1 MKKTLCFIAA
11 ALISCCHGLP
21 SLVVNRG
28 RPSGSRWARAFPS
41 DMNKVVSITKLHVQ
55 SSIQF
60 RYARTVVESKMKNFG
75 KLPGE
80 AEFRAIIPDKAFISN
95 FSMVLKGVEYVA
107 EVKEKEEAAQ
117 IFEDSVALG
126 QGAGLVET
134 DTRDAKMVRIK
145 ANVEPAEKVVFRLTY
160 DQLLERTEGQYE
172 QVINVNPG
180 QVVEDF
186 KIRVDIDESL
196 PLVSLQVPELRQ
208 SNEIDFKQSGN
219 NPKAVI
225 TRADNDDKSATVE
238 LTLSKEDQQELIDNG
253 DNGEFSVR
261 YDVDRQNQTSE
272 IQVIDGYFVHYFVPD
287 SLPVLPKHVIFV
299 LDVSGSMSGTK
310 MAQMK
315 DAMFTVLDD
324 MTEKDRFDLITFSH
338 GVQVW
343 RGQQGSTAL
352 RATKENKQA
361 GIDFVLGLMAG
372 GGTNI
377 NDAMVQ
383 AIQHGRQVKQA
394 ETLKRSMQTII
405 LFLTDG
411 QATEGET
418 ENQAILSN
426 VEEANKDSQYPIFS
440 LAFGRDADF
449 NLIRK
454 ISQSTGARAKQ
465 IYEGSDAALQLEGF
479 FQEISSPLLTNLT
492 LKYVGDNV
500 DQDSLTESR
509 SKLIFKGS
517 EYIVAGKLKDDTPAE
532 ALEIV
537 AIGRGFDGAFDE
549 SFVICLRTRDEPV
562 DYVIEPLPLPDPQ
575 PRCIPPAPLPPRSNA
590 QNFLKSLYAFLT
602 IKQLI
607 KDGKKDKALEMSLAN
622 NFVTDLTSLVV
633 TKPDGKDKVEI
644 EDAFQPG
651 YGSYWGQRNV
661 GITTFSSGSR
671 RRPSFPVPQSNN
683 KGPTII
689 ALSGGSNLYD
699 TDYDTD
705 YDSNYSFFSAD
716 VDFNPFSTTTTT
728 ATTTATTTTTTPNPT
743 CQLSLYAKT
752 YQRGETTAV
761 KDSTADLRDFND
773 KAVSAAVEGS
783 CCWRVHAE
791 LDFQG
796 AELVLRPGQ
805 EYNGVTSLA
814 NLFRNLKSVTKIQ
827 C

>member
-1 MKKTLCFIAA
+1 MKKTLCFIIAA

-28 RPSGSRWARAFPS
+28 RPSRSSWARAFPS

-75 KLPGE
+75 MLPGE
-80 AEFRAIIPDKAFISN
+80 AEFRAIIPDQAFISN

-107 EVKEKEEAAQ
+107 EVKGKKEAAQ
-117 IFEDSVALG
+117 IFEDSVAAG

-208 SNEIDFKQSGN
+208 TNEIDFKQSGN
-219 NPKAVI
+219 NTKAVI
-225 TRADNDDKSATVE
+225 TWPVDNDDKSAKVE

-272 IQVIDGYFVHYFVPD
+272 LQVIDGYFVHYFVPD
-287 SLPVLPKHVIFV
+287 SLPVLSKHVIFV
-299 LDVSGSMSGTK
+299 LDVSGSMDGTK

-324 MTEKDRFDLITFSH
+324 MTEKDHFDLITFSQ

-343 RGQQGSTAL
+343 RGQQGSTTV

-361 GIDFVLGLMAG
+361 GIDFVLSLEAG

-383 AIQHGRQVKQA
+383 ATQHGRQVKQA
-394 ETLKRSMQTII
+394 ESLERSMQTII

-418 ENQAILSN
+418 NNQAILSN

-449 NLIRK
+449 SLIRK

-492 LKYVGDNV
+492 LKYVGDSV

-517 EYIVAGKLKDDTPAE
+517 EYIVAGKLKEDTPAE

-537 AIGRGFDGAFDE
+537 ALGRGFDGAFDE
-549 SFVICLRTRDEPV
+549 NFVICLRTRDEPV
-562 DYVIEPLPLPDPQ
+562 YPVIEPLPQ
-575 PRCIPPAPLPPRSNA
+575 CIPTAPLPPRSNA

-644 EDAFQPG
+644 EDAFKPG
-651 YGSYWGQRNV
+651 YGYYWGQRNV
-661 GITTFSSGSR
+661 GITTFSSGTR
-671 RRPSFPVPQSNN
+671 RRPSFPAPPSNN
-683 KGPTII
+683 KGPAII
-689 ALSGGSNLYD
+689 ALSGGSNL
-699 TDYDTD
+699 YDTD

-716 VDFNPFSTTTTT
+716 VDFNPYSTTTTT
-728 ATTTATTTTTTPNPT
+728 ATTTASTTTTTTPEPT

-752 YQRGETTAV
+752 YRRGETTAV

-796 AELVLRPGQ
+796 AARVLRPGQ